1 MADKICYP
9 DLPVCE
15 EACSVPLDLKQ
26 IDDLYELLSEKIKK
40 DLQEEYDCKR
50 ISGAYYGDAFA
61 KLMAVVIQHAVAA
74 TLTAQTKETAM
85 DRCVKQARCA
95 LLNAQAE
102 DVSKMRFQRTYETQ
116 LRTFGT
122 VFADTNS
129 SCIPP
134 TISDSATNGVWE
146 EITDMT
152 APTVPPC

>member
-61 KLMAVVIQHAVAA
+61 KLMAVVIQQVVGREHSKELYYPSFSGVASSPKKWSKREA
-74 TLTAQTKETAM
+74 FVY
-85 DRCVKQARCA
+85 R
-95 LLNAQAE
+95 
-102 DVSKMRFQRTYETQ
+102 SKMSRPPRPSSPAPP
-116 LRTFGT
+116 R
-122 VFADTNS
+122 
-129 SCIPP
+129 SCIDAIPSPP
-134 TISDSATNGVWE
+134 
-146 EITDMT
+146 
-152 APTVPPC
+152 VPRSCLVSLRRR